1 MVKLK
6 YIMQDSPMTR
16 KALCSLYATTKED
29 LEGDFEIEGL
39 PSDYKADIG
48 SECITGAFEIF
59 QLTEDGWV
67 EYK

>member
-6 YIMQDSPMTR
+6 YVMQDSPMTR

-39 PSDYKADIG
+39 ALP
-48 SECITGAFEIF
+48 
-59 QLTEDGWV
+59 
-67 EYK
+67 